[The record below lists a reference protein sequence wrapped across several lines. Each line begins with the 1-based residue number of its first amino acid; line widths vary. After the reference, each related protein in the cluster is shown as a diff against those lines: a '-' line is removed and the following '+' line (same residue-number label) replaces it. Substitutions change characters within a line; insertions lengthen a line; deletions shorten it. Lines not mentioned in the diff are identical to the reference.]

1 MFHVEQFRESRMDI
15 PVAEQNDRYVDVDLL
30 KRGRWQAR
38 RYFDETKL
46 QELADSIEQ
55 VDIIEP
61 IITRFDKHDGL
72 YEIIAGDRR

>member
-30 KRGRWQAR
+30 KRGRWQPR

-55 VDIIEP
+55 VGIIEP
-61 IITRFDKHDGL
+61 II
-72 YEIIAGDRR
+72 